1 MERVVIDCGEIRTKE
16 DFHNALAK
24 AMDFP
29 AWYGGNLDALHDLLT
44 EIGTDTTLQLHSWAD
59 AEAALGAYGSRL
71 EKVMAMSALENPN
84 LHLEFC

>member
-1 MERVVIDCGEIRTKE
+1 MERIVMECGEIRTKE
-16 DFHNALAK
+16 DFHSALAK

-29 AWYGGNLDALHDLLT
+29 GWYGGNLDALHDLLT

-71 EKVMAMSALENPN
+71 EKVMAVSALENPK
-84 LHLEFC
+84 LHIEFC

>member
-1 MERVVIDCGEIRTKE
+1 MERVVIDCGTIRTKE
-16 DFHNALAK
+16 AFHAALSQALR
-24 AMDFP
+24 FP

-44 EIGTDTTLQLHSWAD
+44 EIGTDTTLQLHGWAD

-71 EKVMAMSALENPN
+71 EKVMAVSALKNPH

>member
-1 MERVVIDCGEIRTKE
+1 MERIVMECGEIRTKE
-16 DFHNALAK
+16 DFHTTLAK

-44 EIGTDTTLQLHSWAD
+44 EIGTDTTLQLHGWAD

-71 EKVMAMSALENPN
+71 EKVLVVSALENPH
-84 LHLEFC
+84 LHIEFC